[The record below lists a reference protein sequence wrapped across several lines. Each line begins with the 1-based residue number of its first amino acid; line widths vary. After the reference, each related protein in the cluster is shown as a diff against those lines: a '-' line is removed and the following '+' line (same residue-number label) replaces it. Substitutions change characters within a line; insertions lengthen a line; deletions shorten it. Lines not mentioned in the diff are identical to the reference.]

1 MKPQHKPQMVE
12 AVMFFNHRGICKEML
27 FPEFEA
33 VLDRVVHLKD
43 FADQQV
49 RVVFILIDPR
59 LHIRA
64 AVFFLIDFDT
74 HGNADTGWNMPLRHI
89 ADHAGRGPD
98 LGGGPIRLA
107 CRSQC
112 PVSWHQMHMWDP
124 NLKPGQSDLVLLR
137 DAVRRNNL
145 GLLAEEPQLASVA
158 GHDAVKTVDF
168 EHRQRTAQ
176 LIRQQR
182 LRLNSLARQHEEELA
197 RLRLAGEQ
205 QQILLRQEADDL
217 QQALAQQEQLNAS
230 LKQRLHSQ
238 ADGFQKAREELS
250 RQLRLLE
257 THDRSEAEVLRG
269 QFEVELQARI
279 AAAVAEHKEQLSI
292 LEVELGY
299 RNELDNQMQDEI
311 DRLTRERDQLAGQGD
326 QLQRLAKLGVM
337 FVAYHPGAGH
347 LTISAQDIA
356 RYQQD
361 PQAYVA
367 AKCFVSADH
376 YRDWLEHYQNPACS
390 GTLTSGERCGM
401 PVDRV
406 DTPSRFV
413 RGESNCCSRHKAS
426 ACTRTS

>member
-1 MKPQHKPQMVE
+1 MKSQYKPQMVE

-27 FPEFEA
+27 YPEFEA

-49 RVVFILIDPR
+49 RVVYVLIDPR

-64 AVFFLIDFDT
+64 AVFFLIDFDAE
-74 HGNADTGWNMPLRHI
+74 GNADTGWNMPLRHM
-89 ADHAGRGPD
+89 ADQAGRGPD

-124 NLKPGQSDLVLLR
+124 NLKPGQSDLALLR
-137 DAVRRNNL
+137 DAARRNNL
-145 GLLAEEPQLASVA
+145 GLLAEDPPPTPAA
-158 GHDAVKTVDF
+158 AVDTAKTVDF
-168 EHRQRTAQ
+168 EHRQRTAL

-182 LRLNSLARQHEEELA
+182 LRLNSLVRQHEEELA

-205 QQILLRQEADDL
+205 QQILLRQEVDDL
-217 QQALAQQEQLNAS
+217 QQALAQQELLSAS
-230 LKQRLHSQ
+230 LKQRLQSQ
-238 ADGFQKAREELS
+238 GEGFQKAREELS

-257 THDRSEAEVLRG
+257 THERSETEVLRG
-269 QFEVELQARI
+269 QFEVEMQARI
-279 AAAVAEHKEQLSI
+279 AAAVADYKEQLSV
-292 LEVELGY
+292 LEVELSY
-299 RNELDNQMQDEI
+299 RNELDNQMQEEI
-311 DRLTRERDQLAGQGD
+311 DRLKRERDQLAAQDD
-326 QLQRLAKLGVM
+326 QLQSLAKLGVM

-367 AKCFVSADH
+367 AKCFVSTDH

-390 GTLTSGERCGM
+390 GMLTSGERCGM

-413 RGESNCCSRHKAS
+413 REESNCCSRHKAS
-426 ACTRTS
+426 ARARIG

>member
-1 MKPQHKPQMVE
+1 
-12 AVMFFNHRGICKEML
+12 
-27 FPEFEA
+27 
-33 VLDRVVHLKD
+33 
-43 FADQQV
+43 
-49 RVVFILIDPR
+49 
-59 LHIRA
+59 
-64 AVFFLIDFDT
+64 
-74 HGNADTGWNMPLRHI
+74 
-89 ADHAGRGPD
+89 
-98 LGGGPIRLA
+98 
-107 CRSQC
+107 RSQC

-158 GHDAVKTVDF
+158 GHDAVKTVEF
-168 EHRQRTAQ
+168 EHRQRTAK

-257 THDRSEAEVLRG
+257 THERSEAEVLRG
-269 QFEVELQARI
+269 QFEVELQACI
-279 AAAVAEHKEQLSI
+279 AAAVADHKEQLSI

-299 RNELDNQMQDEI
+299 RNELDSQMQDEI
-311 DRLTRERDQLAGQGD
+311 DRLKRERDQLATQDD
-326 QLQRLAKLGVM
+326 QLQSLAKLGVM

-356 RYQQD
+356 HYQQD
-361 PQAYVA
+361 P
-367 AKCFVSADH
+367 
-376 YRDWLEHYQNPACS
+376 
-390 GTLTSGERCGM
+390 
-401 PVDRV
+401 
-406 DTPSRFV
+406 
-413 RGESNCCSRHKAS
+413 
-426 ACTRTS
+426 